1 MPGFPHHR
9 WPGDQAYRYLEDIGP
24 TGLAWEWLR
33 RDPAYRRL
41 EPAPHRMGRTGVIL
55 IEHAAHPVVTRWG
68 CLNVENSTLPA
79 PDGAILWSSALD
91 PSILRCLAVPA
102 AIGQAGAF
110 NLELCGEKAVV
121 VKGGAGAEHIL
132 IGARP
137 GGLRID
143 LLEGTLLQGPV
154 MLRYD
159 FSAADDIEPSLTTL
173 RAFHHLC
180 RMGKLSHR
188 AIKKRQRDRR
198 VVDALR
204 THDALQAGAS
214 IRDVGILL
222 FGAGRVAEEWGA
234 PGEALKSQCRRMIAL
249 ARRMAGGGYR
259 CLLQSK
265 TSRHT

>member
-1 MPGFPHHR
+1 MPGFPHHL
-9 WPGDQAYRYLEDIGP
+9 WPGDQTYRYLEDIDPAGI
-24 TGLAWEWLR
+24 AWEWLR
-33 RDPAYRRL
+33 RDPGYRRL

-68 CLNVENSTLPA
+68 CLNVEDSALPA
-79 PDGAILWSSALD
+79 PDGTILWSSAID
-91 PSILRCLAVPA
+91 PSVLRCLAVPA

-110 NLELCGEKAVV
+110 DLELCGEKAVV
-121 VKGGAGAEHIL
+121 VEGGAGAEHIL

-137 GGLRID
+137 GGLRFD

-159 FSAADDIEPSLTTL
+159 FSAVGDIEPLLAPL
-173 RAFHHLC
+173 RAIHHLC
-180 RMGKLSHR
+180 RTGELSPPLPR
-188 AIKKRQRDRR
+188 KRQRDRR

-222 FGAGRVAEEWGA
+222 FGARRVAEEWSA
-234 PGEALKSQCRRMIAL
+234 PGEALKSHSRRMIAL
-249 ARRMAGGGYR
+249 ARRMAGGAWR
-259 CLLQSK
+259 DLLQ
-265 TSRHT
+265 